1 MRSPRPLRQVPRL
14 TVSVI
19 LTDAGA
25 QQIRLVL
32 IHFVD
37 VVLFLKKITSA
48 NKADQLGLLYFLT
61 VLYSLIVLA
70 VVNVV

>member
-37 VVLFLKKITSA
+37 VVLFLKKITPA